1 MPRLVQ
7 FGARLHRSVE
17 QTLSRFAHPLVPN
30 RRQGYAIPLTRH
42 ARAWYSLTLNGNS
55 IQTQDRP
62 LIIRCPYCQT
72 KFSATPESIP
82 ELGKEKR
89 YVNCLNRF
97 RLVRAPDEI
106 VVQFRKMG
114 AAGAKSKT
122 TKPEGELGEER
133 YPLSAEP
140 RGAAQ
145 EPEPSAGVYASLFSE
160 EPPRPQPEDTPRGD
174 AREAAPEEDIP
185 IEKRVR
191 VEDVLGD
198 LGASAR
204 SVPRILTT
212 KDLMERKGG
221 TARRTFQKQ
230 TASRLPF
237 PLPSIRLSRLDTALI
252 VVFSVVILGALLGLT
267 DAGFFGMNLF
277 TSNRAASLAA
287 KAREERARRF
297 SRDEVNHLIANLP
310 ATREVEQPD
319 LFGRDVSILPGGD
332 YAHAFVE
339 EVSVGVRSVPEGA
352 LVYQGDKLLG
362 ETPVKVRVE
371 KANRDVTLR
380 VVLEGYVPQSLN
392 FVADRDRDFEVALQ
406 KPSQAP
412 PRPAPSTPPPVQPQG
427 QGKDEDFIIY

>member
-1 MPRLVQ
+1 V
-7 FGARLHRSVE
+7 
-17 QTLSRFAHPLVPN
+17 
-30 RRQGYAIPLTRH
+30 
-42 ARAWYSLTLNGNS
+42 
-55 IQTQDRP
+55 
-62 LIIRCPYCQT
+62 IIRCPYCQT

-89 YVNCLNRF
+89 CVNCLNRF

-106 VVQFRKMG
+106 VVQFRKM
-114 AAGAKSKT
+114 AAASAKSKGP
-122 TKPEGELGEER
+122 KPEGEMAEER
-133 YPLSAEP
+133 YPLAAEP
-140 RGAAQ
+140 RGAA
-145 EPEPSAGVYASLFSE
+145 PEAEAAPGGMYASLFSE
-160 EPPRPQPEDTPRGD
+160 EPPRPEGAGAGGD
-174 AREAAPEEDIP
+174 ETRDNAPEEEIP

-198 LGASAR
+198 LGTPTRA
-204 SVPRILTT
+204 VPRILTT

-237 PLPSIRLSRLDTALI
+237 PLPTIRLSKLDTALI
-252 VVFSVVILGALLGLT
+252 VVFAVVILGALLGLT

-277 TSNRAASLAA
+277 TSNQAATLAA
-287 KAREERARRF
+287 KAREDRARRF

-310 ATREVEQPD
+310 ERREVEQPD
-319 LFGRDVSILPGGD
+319 LFGRDVNILPGGD
-332 YAHAFVE
+332 YAQAFVE

-371 KANRDVTLR
+371 KANRDVALR

-392 FVADRDRDFEVALQ
+392 FVSDRDRDFEVLLQ
-406 KPSQAP
+406 KPAQAP
-412 PRPAPSTPPPVQPQG
+412 PRPAPGTQPPVKPQVPG
-427 QGKDEDFIIY
+427 KEKDEDFIIY